1 MNRFVLSMLR
11 FPNKKGPFDWLL
23 FLLAL
28 VIIIPL
34 LILMLL
40 LLPILVIYQ
49 VLKAKLFPNTQKK
62 TMVTPFGITILS
74 PQSGGQ
80 NVSWADVERLELWS
94 EEGDEVAV
102 LVLKSG
108 GVTKLPNIEFSV
120 IKNHCIQR
128 GIPVKEEV
136 VIVSDAEIIE

>member
-28 VIIIPL
+28 IIIIPL

-40 LLPILVIYQ
+40 LLPVLIIFQ

-74 PQSGGQ
+74 PQTGPI
-80 NVSWADVERLELWS
+80 NVAWNEVVKLEIWS
-94 EEGDEVAV
+94 EGGIETPV
-102 LVLKSG
+102 LVMQSG
-108 GVTKLPNIEFSV
+108 GVNKLPNIEFSV

-128 GIPVKEEV
+128 GITVNEEV
-136 VIVSDAEIIE
+136 VIISDAEIIE